1 MKGRYAMG
9 VCKPNALMPLCS
21 VNDQQKILD
30 VIASLHIADR
40 RPSEKLVEQM
50 GADELCR
57 VLHAIRRW
65 YTSNAWSAAEKVL
78 KHVDVLEKG
87 MDLRPPIGAY
97 RGLKVDVKDPLARL
111 QEGET
116 VTIPVK
122 RNGGCSSWTL
132 GRALADRFSGSPKGR
147 PPCER
152 RGRTGVHCS
161 AGTLRRLV
169 EPSLRQDDG
178 NVTSPERARVR
189 HLCLEDSRGSSTR
202 KALTTRCSRRLC
214 QCQSR

>member
-132 GRALADRFSGSPKGR
+132 GRALADRFSGSPKGKV
-147 PPCER
+147 
-152 RGRTGVHCS
+152 GIVV
-161 AGTLRRLV
+161 RLV
-169 EPSLRQDDG
+169 SGEGVQAFIAP
-178 NVTSPERARVR
+178 PERCEGWWNRLYAKTMGTSHRRSEREYAICASKIRAEVVRVKR
-189 HLCLEDSRGSSTR
+189 
-202 KALTTRCSRRLC
+202 
-214 QCQSR
+214 